1 MFWQLQPIQIQPD
14 VIFNLFG
21 FPITN
26 TLFCTWLTIIAL
38 VVVTYFGTRKRDLI
52 PSGFQNF
59 VEWGVESILN
69 LVQGVVGK
77 EKGRRFFPLVATF
90 FFFILF
96 ANLFDVLPGID
107 TIGWV
112 NVTALQDAHLAVP
125 SGPIVFLFGNASNK
139 LVPWFRPPTSDLNLT
154 FAMALISVV
163 VTQVF
168 GFIYL
173 GAGEHLSKY
182 FPFKA
187 LFTHGAQGPIE
198 FFVGL
203 VELVTEISR
212 LLSFSFRLFGNLFAG
227 SAVLA
232 LFAFLVPA
240 LGDVIFIP
248 LELFVAF
255 VQALVFTLLTLVFM
269 QMATTSYEHAGTE
282 REAEAEYE
290 RNEERDREREMATG
304 RAS

>member
-1 MFWQLQPIQIQPD
+1 VFWQLQPILIQPD

-26 TLFCTWLTIIAL
+26 TLFCTWIVIIILVAL
-38 VVVTYFGTRKRDLI
+38 VYFGTRKRDLI

-59 VEWGVESILN
+59 AEWSVESILN

-77 EKGRRFFPLVATF
+77 EKGRKFFPLVATF

-112 NVTALQDAHLAVP
+112 NVTAFHDAHLAAP
-125 SGPIVFLFGNASNK
+125 TGPIVFLFGSASNK
-139 LVPWFRPPTSDLNLT
+139 IVPWFRPPTSDLNLT

-163 VTQVF
+163 VTQIY
-168 GFIYL
+168 GFFYL
-173 GAGEHLSKY
+173 GAGEHLGKY
-182 FPFKA
+182 FQFKA

-198 FFVGL
+198 FFVGI
-203 VELVTEISR
+203 VELITEISR
-212 LLSFSFRLFGNLFAG
+212 LLSFSFRLFGNIFAG

-232 LFAFLVPA
+232 LFAFLLPA
-240 LGDVIFIP
+240 VGDVIFIP

-269 QMATTSYEHAGTE
+269 QMATTSHEHEEGE
-282 REAEAEYE
+282 HEAEAEY
-290 RNEERDREREMATG
+290 RQNEEREMAATG

>member
-1 MFWQLQPIQIQPD
+1 MFWQLQPILIQPD

-26 TLFCTWLTIIAL
+26 TLFCTWIVIIIL
-38 VVVTYFGTRKRDLI
+38 VVLVYYGTRKSDLI

-59 VEWGVESILN
+59 VEWSVESILN

-112 NVTALQDAHLAVP
+112 NVTAFHDAHLAAP
-125 SGPIVFLFGNASNK
+125 TGPIVFLFGSASNK

-154 FAMALISVV
+154 FAMAFISVV
-163 VTQVF
+163 VTQIY
-168 GFIYL
+168 GFFYL

-182 FPFKA
+182 FQFKA

-198 FFVGL
+198 FFVGI
-203 VELVTEISR
+203 VELITEISR
-212 LLSFSFRLFGNLFAG
+212 LLSFSFRLFGNIFAG

-232 LFAFLVPA
+232 LFAFLLPA
-240 LGDVIFIP
+240 VGDVIFIP

-269 QMATTSYEHAGTE
+269 QMATTSHEHEEGE
-282 REAEAEYE
+282 HEAEAEY
-290 RNEERDREREMATG
+290 RQNEEKEMAATG